1 MKLKSNA
8 SAILLSVAVSIF
20 FVLIGC
26 GGGGGGGGSDFAP
39 AAPTSA
45 DLSLTKTVDIPTPA
59 VDSNVVFTIT
69 VTNAGPANATGVIV
83 TDQLPSGFTYVID
96 DSGAAYNPATGVWS
110 VGSVSAGGSLS
121 LNITATVNDTG
132 NYTNISEITAADQ
145 TDPDS
150 VPDNGVPNEDDFASA
165 TAAPPSINLSINQIQ
180 TDCVTNPGSTDVKAF
195 ATVID
200 QFGDPVTTLTK
211 NNFTVN
217 ENQVP
222 LDPNEFDVVFAE
234 QVPIPLSVSIVMD
247 YSTSILESN
256 IMGDME
262 NAVIAFIDLLS
273 AVDRAAIIKFSRI
286 VDTVQGFTDDKV
298 ALKNAVTSPFASE
311 SDTAL
316 YSAVVRGVD
325 RAKVEPNQNRKA
337 VIVIT
342 DGRNNSGIET
352 LDDAIQSAVDNDI
365 PVFPV
370 AVGNRIFLPD
380 LERLADETGGI
391 LYQATDVN
399 TVEDIYQ
406 QIAASLIINQYVI
419 SYNSP
424 LTGGSTAIL
433 SIGAELNGLS
443 DTDTRQFITCP

>member
-8 SAILLSVAVSIF
+8 SSILLTFTVAIF
-20 FVLIGC
+20 LTLTGC
-26 GGGGGGGGSDFAP
+26 GGGGGGGNSAP
-39 AAPTSA
+39 ATPTSA
-45 DLSLTKTVDIPTPA
+45 DLSLTKTVDVPTPA

-83 TDQLPSGFTYVID
+83 TDQLPSGFTYVTD
-96 DSGAAYNPATGVWS
+96 DSGGAFNPATGVWS

-121 LNITATVNDTG
+121 LNITATVNDSG

-150 VPDNGVPNEDDFASA
+150 EPDNGVPNEDDFASA
-165 TAAPPSINLSINQIQ
+165 TAAPASINISINQIQ

-200 QFGDPVTTLTK
+200 QFGDPVTTLTQ
-211 NNFTVN
+211 NDFTVS
-217 ENQVP
+217 EDQIP
-222 LDPNEFDVVFAE
+222 LDPNDFDVVFAE
-234 QVPIPLSVSIVMD
+234 QIPIPLSVSIVMD

-256 IMGDME
+256 IMEDME

-286 VDTVQGFTDDKV
+286 VDTVLGFTNDKP
-298 ALKNAVTSPFASE
+298 ALKNAVTSPFVSE

-342 DGRNNSGIET
+342 DGRNNAGIET
-352 LDDAIQSAVDNDI
+352 LDDAIQSAVDNNI
-365 PVFPV
+365 PVFPI

-380 LERLADETGGI
+380 LERLANETGGI

-406 QIAASLIINQYVI
+406 QIAASLIVNQYVV
-419 SYNSP
+419 SYNSS
-424 LTGGSTAIL
+424 LTGGSTADL
-433 SIGAELNGLS
+433 TIGAELNGLS
-443 DTDTRQFITCP
+443 DADTRQFITCP